1 MSAGSHPLHL
11 EPGAGP
17 GGAAKTLRN
26 GNPRGNPNSAPRCGA
41 RARTTGC
48 PCRAPA
54 MRNGRCRM
62 HGGKCTGPRTAEGMA
77 RMIAANTTHG
87 RYGAASAAER
97 TQQRHVRTVVRRSKL
112 MCAATRL
119 LPYLPAEMAARLE
132 AYPADLRAPKHPSQ
146 VAFEAACAAK
156 PCNSGGEVLAP
167 RMRAAERAAI
177 AAEVASQAPWRAAIA
192 YARAARRATWER
204 TRAAKRAR
212 ETGRASDAAIL
223 REMAFRM
230 AGLRTVARSQGA
242 VCEVDPGIAAGTTS
256 PAAPAARESD
266 GLGEAGRDALQ
277 PETTELAPRRLSPTM
292 ALALSSTTAGRTW
305 EVAELRAQLAT
316 LFGPGAPQALS
327 DEGAEVVVFGGGPHL
342 CPAP

>member
-1 MSAGSHPLHL
+1 M
-11 EPGAGP
+11 
-17 GGAAKTLRN
+17 
-26 GNPRGNPNSAPRCGA
+26 
-41 RARTTGC
+41 
-48 PCRAPA
+48 
-54 MRNGRCRM
+54 
-62 HGGKCTGPRTAEGMA
+62 
-77 RMIAANTTHG
+77 
-87 RYGAASAAER
+87 
-97 TQQRHVRTVVRRSKL
+97 RRSKL
-112 MCAATRL
+112 MCSATRL
-119 LPYLPAEMAARLE
+119 MPYLPAEMAARLE

-192 YARAARRATWER
+192 FARAARRARWDR
-204 TRAAKRAR
+204 ARAARRAR

-242 VCEVDPGIAAGTTS
+242 VCERTPGTDAGAGTVGAS
-256 PAAPAARESD
+256 QPPPAAPERGD
-266 GLGEAGRDALQ
+266 FGDAGSDALQ

-292 ALALSSTTAGRTW
+292 ALALGSTTAGRTW
-305 EVAELRAQLAT
+305 ELAELRAQLAA

-327 DEGAEVVVFGGGPHL
+327 DEGAGAAVFGGGPQPCL
-342 CPAP
+342 AP